1 MDLTALQNPWVWVA
15 TVIAVAIVIVYAM
28 TRKKGSLQLKV
39 GGLEAN
45 VDQNVPGA
53 DRGVSVANQIKVTG
67 EAGNITGVRGAA
79 AAGVNRP
86 VEVAKGARIQGK
98 VGDITGVDASGG
110 GAS

>member
-15 TVIAVAIVIVYAM
+15 TVVALAIVLVYALS
-28 TRKKGSLQLKV
+28 RKRGALQVKF
-39 GGLEAN
+39 GGLSAQ
-45 VDQNVPGA
+45 VDQNIPGA

-110 GAS
+110 GGS

>member
-1 MDLTALQNPWVWVA
+1 
-15 TVIAVAIVIVYAM
+15 
-28 TRKKGSLQLKV
+28 
-39 GGLEAN
+39 
-45 VDQNVPGA
+45 
-53 DRGVSVANQIKVTG
+53 VSVANQIKVTG

-110 GAS
+110 GGS